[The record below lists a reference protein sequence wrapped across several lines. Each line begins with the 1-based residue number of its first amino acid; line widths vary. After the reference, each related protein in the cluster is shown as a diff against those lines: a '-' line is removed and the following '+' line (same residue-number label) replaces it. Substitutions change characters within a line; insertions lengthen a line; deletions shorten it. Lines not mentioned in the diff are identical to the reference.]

1 MWVGEVP
8 MPATA
13 PLPDALQVW
22 AELMDG
28 NRRFVAGTLQARD
41 LVRERQA
48 AATARH
54 PKAMLL
60 ACSDSRVVP
69 DMIFD
74 QRVGDLFVVRVA
86 GNTADALGIGSIEY
100 AAEHLGASLLVVLG
114 HQECAAVRI
123 ACSGE
128 KLASPHLKAVIK
140 AVRNSFPAD
149 QTPGTNPEDLRRAEK
164 QNARFVART
173 LLDRSELLHRRVA
186 EGDLSVVPA
195 HYMLDSGVVERL

>member
-1 MWVGEVP
+1 MLP
-8 MPATA
+8 TA

-22 AELMDG
+22 AELMEG
-28 NRRFVAGTLQARD
+28 NRRFVAGTPQARD

-48 AATARH
+48 AVTARH
-54 PKAMLL
+54 PRAMVL
-60 ACSDSRVVP
+60 ACSDSRVAP
-69 DMIFD
+69 DIIFD
-74 QRVGDLFVVRVA
+74 QRLGDLFVVRVA

-128 KLASPHLKAVIK
+128 KLPSPHLKAVIK
-140 AVRNSFPAD
+140 AVRYSFPAD
-149 QTPGTNPEDLRRAEK
+149 QPAGTSPEDLRRAEK
-164 QNARFVART
+164 QNVRYVART
-173 LLDRSELLHRRVA
+173 LPERSELLHRRVA
-186 EGDLSVVPA
+186 EGHLCVVPA

>member
-1 MWVGEVP
+1 MC
-8 MPATA
+8 AIA

-22 AELMDG
+22 AELMEG
-28 NRRFVAGTLQARD
+28 NRRFVAGTPQARD

-48 AATARH
+48 AVTARH
-54 PKAMLL
+54 PRAMVL
-60 ACSDSRVVP
+60 ACSDSRVAP
-69 DMIFD
+69 DIIFD
-74 QRVGDLFVVRVA
+74 QRLGDLFVVRVA

-114 HQECAAVRI
+114 HQECAAVRV

-128 KLASPHLKAVIK
+128 KLPSPHLKAVIK

-149 QTPGTNPEDLRRAEK
+149 QPAGTSPEELRRAEK
-164 QNARFVART
+164 QNVRFVART
-173 LLDRSELLHRRVA
+173 LLERSELLHRRVA
-186 EGDLSVVPA
+186 EGHLCVVPA